1 MKLYHGSNQAVEKP
15 QIIAGVAT
23 EYLIC
28 DIDDYLENRRKS

>member
-1 MKLYHGSNQAVEKP
+1 MKLYHGSNQVVEKP
-15 QIIAGVAT
+15 QIIAAVR